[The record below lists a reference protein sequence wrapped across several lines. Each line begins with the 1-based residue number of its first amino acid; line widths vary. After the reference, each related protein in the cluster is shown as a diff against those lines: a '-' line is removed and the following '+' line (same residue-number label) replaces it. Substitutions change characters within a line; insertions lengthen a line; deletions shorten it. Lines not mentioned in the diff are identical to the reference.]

1 MNTPQ
6 VGQRWMVDTDS
17 SLGLGIVVQCDARSL
32 TIDFPAIE
40 ESRCYSRNNAP
51 LTRVIFAVGDTI
63 ETIHD
68 DSFVVA
74 RVEEVNNL
82 VIYLTADGEPI
93 PETRL
98 ASTVQLNHPVKRL
111 LAGQLDKPKW
121 FDLRAELAKG
131 HHQWLRSDVIGLQGA
146 RISLT
151 PHQLYVADTATR
163 LAATRI
169 LLADEVG
176 LGKTIEAGLIL
187 QRLLLQERVERV
199 LILVPDALRVQW
211 FVELVRCF
219 NIHAVMWGD
228 HVDLTDAQVFIAAH
242 TILDGQVDTQQEHI
256 VDGETDGGI
265 GHEIYSNA
273 DSDITNHAANGTE
286 DAIDNAAE
294 SNVDI
299 DDEVDSDNEG
309 SKYEDSKNEHKN
321 PLTALPWDVVIVD
334 ETHHFDLLSDNPASD
349 MLRTI
354 GSACEHLLLLSATPE
369 RMGLEQHFS
378 RLQLLDASR
387 FHDFTAFQQQYDNYE
402 ALAADVAQLIDSRQ
416 QGGELSAALQ
426 QKLHL
431 LFPHLPPSYLAEYAG
446 DSQALTDLLL
456 DCHGTGRVVFRNTR
470 HAIKGFPERKLVVH
484 QLVEEG
490 NDQLDTDLLWLAQF
504 IKQHSD
510 DKILFITHDQDDVLD
525 IREWLY
531 RKTGIDCPI
540 FHEGMSLIERD
551 RAAAY
556 FADKSEG
563 APMLLCSEIGSEGR
577 NFQFCHHLIC
587 WDLPDHPDVLEQRI
601 GRLDRIGQDQTMH
614 IHVCV
619 NNTATQQRLHWYH
632 DILHCIEKTNPAAGA
647 MHDKWYQ
654 QYCDDTNI
662 GEHVQEDINTLLTQL
677 QNGRDRLLE
686 MNSCRQPQANALV
699 EKVLGFEAKHNPKD
713 LLISATD
720 LLNIHMEPLDDT
732 RYSVIPSDQMLVPL
746 VPGIPNDGCEVT
758 FDRNTATA
766 REDVQFITWDHP
778 LMQGMTELITTS
790 ELGAATVALLPNKK
804 LKPGTLFV
812 EAIFSLTIKSAQAK
826 AASAF
831 LSESLLRIVVAKN
844 NPKNLDKIL
853 PQASLAKVIENAAKN
868 IRKAV
873 VKDYQRDIQALSD
886 TAQTMAQT
894 ELESVIA
901 QSLIDIKQRR
911 EFELTRLE
919 QLQLR
924 NPLITQVD
932 VEEQQRYFD
941 KIEHAIKQQCK
952 LEMSGVRVLVTYKP
966 EAK

>member
-17 SLGLGIVVQCDARSL
+17 SLGLGIVTDCDARSL

-63 ETIHD
+63 NTID
-68 DSFVVA
+68 DESYRVA
-74 RVEEVNNL
+74 QVESVNDL
-82 VIYLTADGEPI
+82 IIYLTADGEPI

-98 ASTVQLNHPVKRL
+98 ASTVELNHPVKRL

-121 FDLRAELAKG
+121 FDLRTELAKG
-131 HHQWLRSDVIGLQGA
+131 QHQWLRSEVVGLQGA

-151 PHQLYVADTATR
+151 PHQLYVADTATS

-219 NIHAVMWGD
+219 NIHAVMWGE
-228 HVDLTDAQVFIAAH
+228 HVDLADTQVFIAAH
-242 TILDGQVDTQQEHI
+242 TILNSQINTSNSPAVD
-256 VDGETDGGI
+256 
-265 GHEIYSNA
+265 HESF
-273 DSDITNHAANGTE
+273 AN
-286 DAIDNAAE
+286 
-294 SNVDI
+294 
-299 DDEVDSDNEG
+299 EVDSDVSSEAEAEG
-309 SKYEDSKNEHKN
+309 ETDNAFDAENSCADGNN
-321 PLTALPWDVVIVD
+321 PLTASPWDLVIVD
-334 ETHHFDLLSDNPASD
+334 ETHHFDLLSDDVASAT
-349 MLRTI
+349 LSQI
-354 GSACEHLLLLSATPE
+354 GHACEHLLLLSATPE

-378 RLQLLDASR
+378 RLQLLDSSR
-387 FHDFTAFQQQYDNYE
+387 FHDFTAFQEQYNHYE
-402 ALAADVAQLIDSRQ
+402 TIADDVAQLVENGVE
-416 QGGELSAALQ
+416 GGELSAVLQ
-426 QKLHL
+426 KKLHT
-431 LFPHLPPSYLAEYAG
+431 LFPHLSAEDLTHYAK
-446 DSQALTDLLL
+446 DRQELINLLL

-470 HAIKGFPERKLVVH
+470 HAIKGFPERKLIVH
-484 QLVEEG
+484 DLSPTSVIEENG
-490 NDQLDTDLLWLAQF
+490 SDADLHWLAQF
-504 IKQHSD
+504 IKENSGE
-510 DKILFITHDQDDVLD
+510 KILFITHDKNDVLD

-531 RKTGIDCPI
+531 RKTGVDCPV

-556 FADKSEG
+556 FADKTEG

-601 GRLDRIGQDQTMH
+601 GRLDRIGQQQTMQ

-619 NNTATQQRLHWYH
+619 TNTLAKQRLHWYH
-632 DILHCIEKTNPAAGA
+632 TVLNCIEKTNPAAGS
-647 MHDKWYQ
+647 MHDQWYEH
-654 QYCDDTNI
+654 YCDAPETV
-662 GEHVQEDINTLLTQL
+662 GEQVQQQLRHLLEKL

-686 MNSCRQPQANALV
+686 MNSCRQPQANQLV
-699 EKVLGFEAKHNPKD
+699 DKVLAFEKANNPKA

-732 RYSVIPSDQMLVPL
+732 RYSMIPSDQMLVPL
-746 VPGIPNDGCEVT
+746 VPGIPNDGCEIT
-758 FDRNTATA
+758 FDRATATA

-778 LMQGMTELITTS
+778 LMQGMTELIGTS
-790 ELGAATVALLPNKK
+790 ELGVATVALLPNKK
-804 LKPGTLFV
+804 LKPGTLFF
-812 EAIFSLTIKSAQAK
+812 EAIFNLTIKSVHAK

-831 LSESLLRIVVAKN
+831 LNDSLLRIVVAKN
-844 NPKNLDKIL
+844 NPNNLDKIL
-853 PQASLAKVIENAAKN
+853 PQAALANVIENAAKN

-873 VKDYQRDIQALSD
+873 VKDYHLDLQSLSD
-886 TAQTMAQT
+886 NAQAMAQT
-894 ELESVIA
+894 ELVNVIA
-901 QSLIDIKQRR
+901 ASLTEVKQRSQ
-911 EFELTRLE
+911 FELARLQ
-919 QLQLR
+919 QLQQR
-924 NPLITQVD
+924 NPLITQDDVD
-932 VEEQQRYFD
+932 AQRDYFTA
-941 KIEHAIKQQCK
+941 IETAIAQHCK
-952 LEMSGVRVLVTYKP
+952 VEMSAVRVLVTYQP
-966 EAK
+966 EKK